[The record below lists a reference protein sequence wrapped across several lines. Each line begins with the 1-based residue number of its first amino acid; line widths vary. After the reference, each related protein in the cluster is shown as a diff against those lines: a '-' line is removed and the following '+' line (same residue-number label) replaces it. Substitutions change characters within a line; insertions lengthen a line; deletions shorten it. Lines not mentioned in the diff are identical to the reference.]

1 MRCHTYVLRTGSAAA
16 DMVITLSLLDES
28 VQSATGPQVVEL
40 IVFGPTT
47 NDMPQAQRGDIIELR
62 HVLVS
67 FHTYHAAAIA

>member
-1 MRCHTYVLRTGSAAA
+1 MLCNDCAAA
-16 DMVITLSLLDES
+16 DMIITLSLMDDSL
-28 VQSATGPQVVEL
+28 QSPTGPQVVEL

-67 FHTYHAAAIA
+67 LHTRAAAAVA